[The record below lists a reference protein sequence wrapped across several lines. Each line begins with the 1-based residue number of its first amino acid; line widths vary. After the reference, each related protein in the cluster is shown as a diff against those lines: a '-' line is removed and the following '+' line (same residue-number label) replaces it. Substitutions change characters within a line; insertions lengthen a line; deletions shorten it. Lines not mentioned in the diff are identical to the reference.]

1 MENNV
6 LVIGNGYDLAH
17 KLKTKYDDFIQYI
30 KDAKED
36 DSFIPKQED
45 REFIHKCIETNGF
58 LNYFLDY
65 TNEIPGWVDLEKL
78 IKKVVDYFEIF
89 FENYNGFIDAS
100 GDVVWRSNGLDM
112 SQSETMR
119 TINCLYKF
127 ETLFDRDNSRGDYYS
142 MHMDPKYYT
151 NAIGLNKR
159 EVLRFLKKQLNEVIE
174 LLQRYL
180 VYATEDLDKIDK
192 IQQIADIN
200 PRYVISFNY
209 TYTYKRYGIEDKDVF
224 HVHGR
229 LLRSNMVLGF
239 NDEDPEN
246 LDFVY
251 FKKYFQRIQKMTGYI
266 NEAKL
271 IDRNNVL
278 SPRPIVHFYGH
289 SMDKT
294 DGDIIEKL
302 KSLARGFVIYTYD
315 QEDYEQKVINLIDV
329 FKKKEATKMIQTGFI
344 KFVPIAP

>member
-65 TNEIPGWVDLEKL
+65 TNEVPGWVDLEKL
-78 IKKVVDYFEIF
+78 IKEVVDYFEIF
-89 FENYNGFIDAS
+89 FENCNEFINLRGRIELDAMN
-100 GDVVWRSNGLDM
+100 DNM
-112 SQSETMR
+112 
-119 TINCLYKF
+119 TIQKVRVIECICKF
-127 ETLFDRDNSRGDYYS
+127 KLFDIENSMGNVLS
-142 MHMDPKYYT
+142 KHMDPIYYT
-151 NAIGLNKR
+151 NRYGLNKR

-174 LLQRYL
+174 LLRRYL

-329 FKKKEATKMIQTGFI
+329 FKKEEATKMIQTGFI

>member
-6 LVIGNGYDLAH
+6 LVIGNGFDLAH

-30 KDAKED
+30 RAAEED

-45 REFIHKCIETNGF
+45 REFIRKCIETNGF

-65 TNEIPGWVDLEKL
+65 TNEVPGWVDLEKL
-78 IKKVVDYFEIF
+78 IKEVVDYFEIF
-89 FENYNGFIDAS
+89 FENCNEFINLRGRIELDAMN
-100 GDVVWRSNGLDM
+100 DNM
-112 SQSETMR
+112 
-119 TINCLYKF
+119 TIQKGRVIECIYKF
-127 ETLFDRDNSRGDYYS
+127 KLFDIENSMGNVLS
-142 MHMDPKYYT
+142 KHMDPIYYT
-151 NAIGLNKR
+151 NRYGLNKR

-174 LLQRYL
+174 LLRRYL

-229 LLRSNMVLGF
+229 LLKNNMVLGF

-251 FKKYFQRIQKMTGYI
+251 FKKYFQRIQKLTGYI
-266 NEAKL
+266 NKARL
-271 IDRNNVL
+271 MDRDADLTPN
-278 SPRPIVHFYGH
+278 PIIHFYGH

-294 DGDIIEKL
+294 DGDIIVKL
-302 KSLARGFVIYTYD
+302 RSLARGFVIYTYD

-329 FKKKEATKMIQTGFI
+329 FGKKDATELIQTKFI
-344 KFVPIAP
+344 QFVPIAP

>member
-6 LVIGNGYDLAH
+6 LVIGNGFDLAH

-30 KDAKED
+30 RAAEED

-45 REFIHKCIETNGF
+45 REFIRKCIETNGF

-65 TNEIPGWVDLEKL
+65 TNEVPGWVDLEKL
-78 IKKVVDYFEIF
+78 IKEVVDYFEIF
-89 FENYNGFIDAS
+89 FENCNEFINLRGRIELDAMN
-100 GDVVWRSNGLDM
+100 DNM
-112 SQSETMR
+112 
-119 TINCLYKF
+119 TIQKVRVIECIYKF
-127 ETLFDRDNSRGDYYS
+127 KLFDIENSMGNVLS
-142 MHMDPKYYT
+142 KHMDPIYYT
-151 NAIGLNKR
+151 NRYGLNKR

-174 LLQRYL
+174 LLRRYL

-229 LLRSNMVLGF
+229 LLKNNMVLGF

-251 FKKYFQRIQKMTGYI
+251 FKKYFQRIQKLTGYI
-266 NEAKL
+266 NKARL
-271 IDRNNVL
+271 MDRDADLTPN
-278 SPRPIVHFYGH
+278 PIIHFYGH

-294 DGDIIEKL
+294 DGDIIVKL
-302 KSLARGFVIYTYD
+302 RSLARGFVIYTYD

-329 FKKKEATKMIQTGFI
+329 FGKKDATELIQTKFI
-344 KFVPIAP
+344 QFVPIAP

>member
-6 LVIGNGYDLAH
+6 LVIGNGFDLAH

-30 KDAKED
+30 RAAEED

-45 REFIHKCIETNGF
+45 REFIRKCIETNGF

-65 TNEIPGWVDLEKL
+65 TNEVPGWVDLEKL
-78 IKKVVDYFEIF
+78 IKDVVDYFGIF
-89 FENYNGFIDAS
+89 FENCDNFVNARNSIELDTMNNRMPNQMVRVIDC
-100 GDVVWRSNGLDM
+100 
-112 SQSETMR
+112 
-119 TINCLYKF
+119 IYKF
-127 ETLFDRDNSRGDYYS
+127 NLFNREDSRGYIFS
-142 MHMDPKYYT
+142 KRMDPIYYT
-151 NAIGLNKR
+151 NSYGLNKR
-159 EVLRFLKKQLNEVIE
+159 ELLKFLKKQLNDVIE

-180 VYATEDLDKIDK
+180 IYATENLDKIDK

-209 TYTYKRYGIEDKDVF
+209 TYTYKRYGIKDEDVF

-229 LLRSNMVLGF
+229 LLKDNMVLGF
-239 NDEDPEN
+239 NDENPED

-251 FKKYFQRIQKMTGYI
+251 FKKYFQRIQKLTGYI
-266 NEAKL
+266 NEARL

-278 SPRPIVHFYGH
+278 SPNPIVHFYGH

-294 DGDIIEKL
+294 DGDIIVKL

-329 FKKKEATKMIQTGFI
+329 FKKEEATKMIQTGFI
-344 KFVPIAP
+344 KFVQCEQ

>member
-6 LVIGNGYDLAH
+6 LVIGNGFDLAH
-17 KLKTKYDDFIQYI
+17 GLNTRYDDFIQYI
-30 KDAKED
+30 RDAEKD
-36 DSFIPKQED
+36 DSFIQNQED

-58 LNYFLDY
+58 LNYFLNY
-65 TNEIPGWVDLEKL
+65 TNKVPGWVDLEKL
-78 IKKVVDYFEIF
+78 IREIIHYFEF
-89 FENYNGFIDAS
+89 FFANYIDFIDTRDDVALDAS
-100 GDVVWRSNGLDM
+100 SLDM
-112 SQSETMR
+112 SQSQMLR
-119 TINCLYKF
+119 TINCLF
-127 ETLFDRDNSRGDYYS
+127 EFEPLFDRDDTKGFHYS
-142 MHMDPKYYT
+142 LHMNPEYYT
-151 NAIGLNKR
+151 SEFGLNKR
-159 EVLRFLKKQLNEVIE
+159 EILKFLKAQLDEVID

-180 VYATEDLDKIDK
+180 VYATENLDKIDK

-209 TYTYKRYGIEDKDVF
+209 TYTYKRYGIRDEDVL

-229 LLRSNMVLGF
+229 LLKNNMVLGF

-251 FKKYFQRIQKMTGYI
+251 FKKYFQRIQKLTGYI
-266 NEAKL
+266 DERKMGIYDSLYDN
-271 IDRNNVL
+271 
-278 SPRPIVHFYGH
+278 PIVHFYGH

-329 FKKKEATKMIQTGFI
+329 FGKEKATELIQTKFI
-344 KFVPIAP
+344 EFVPTAP

>member
-30 KDAKED
+30 KDAEED

-58 LNYFLDY
+58 LNYFLNY
-65 TNEIPGWVDLEKL
+65 TNKVPGWVDLEKL
-78 IKKVVDYFEIF
+78 IREIIHYFEF
-89 FENYNGFIDAS
+89 FFANYIDFIDTRDDVALDAS
-100 GDVVWRSNGLDM
+100 SLDM
-112 SQSETMR
+112 SQSQMLR
-119 TINCLYKF
+119 TINCLF
-127 ETLFDRDNSRGDYYS
+127 EFEPLFDRDDTKGFHYS
-142 MHMDPKYYT
+142 LHMNPEYYT
-151 NAIGLNKR
+151 SEFGLNKR
-159 EVLRFLKKQLNEVIE
+159 EILKFLKAQLDEVID

-180 VYATEDLDKIDK
+180 VYATENLDKIDK

-209 TYTYKRYGIEDKDVF
+209 THTYKRYGIRDEDVL

-229 LLRSNMVLGF
+229 LLKNNMVLGF

-251 FKKYFQRIQKMTGYI
+251 FKKYFQRIQKLTGYI
-266 NEAKL
+266 DERKMGIYDPLYDN
-271 IDRNNVL
+271 
-278 SPRPIVHFYGH
+278 PIVHFYGH

-329 FKKKEATKMIQTGFI
+329 FGKEKATELIQTKFI
-344 KFVPIAP
+344 EFVPTAP